1 MICFARQGD
10 TRLLNKWKSSRSSKS
25 YRSDTGN
32 VSLLN
37 QLTDQYLYNHTD
49 SALYFA
55 KQALDLA
62 QFQNNTIG
70 QVSSLLNIGR
80 VYYVKGNYISSL
92 DAASKAMGTS
102 NEINYQPGVAGSYQI
117 MGLIYL
123 IENRYDTALKNFQL
137 ALSIYTRLK
146 DPGKSC
152 KSYYN
157 IGLCYGEMKQYD
169 KSFFYLNKATEIA
182 TAAREYNLVS
192 MALNRIGENYFR
204 LKKYQLALGYYQRVI
219 GSKNSSNWEVDFAF
233 SGLAQVY
240 YQLGQYNE
248 AILNAKKGLD
258 LSQKV
263 GSEADKIRAL
273 EVLAQSYAAV
283 KNYKLAYTYDKMFK
297 QENDS
302 LFNKEKDKE
311 VNNLHFKQEMVYS
324 AKLEN
329 TIKVKEQSIAFS
341 KRLLLFRNLIAA
353 CVIIFIIV
361 VVRSN
366 RQKTALNKVLQKQN
380 DSIALQKEEIL
391 KQKEALYQLNHTK
404 DQLFSV
410 ISHDLRTPF
419 ATIVQVM
426 DGMHSGDI
434 STDELKEILD
444 VFYRQVRQTNLMVNN
459 LLVWAG
465 TQQSGI
471 KTDVVKLNINDVV
484 NEVISVLIF
493 FAKNKGITLHHNYET
508 DKWALADLN
517 HLRIV
522 IQNLIGNAIKFT
534 TEGGKVD
541 VYYSEDEIYH
551 AIHIKDSGVGIPPLK
566 MEKLFRVTG
575 REISGYGTNNESG
588 AGIGLALVKQF
599 VDADKGKLDVK
610 SEPGHGSEF
619 TVYLRKIT

>member
-1 MICFARQGD
+1 M
-10 TRLLNKWKSSRSSKS
+10 SKN

-37 QLTDQYLYNHTD
+37 QLSDQYLYNHTD

-55 KQALDLA
+55 EQALQLA
-62 QFQNNTIG
+62 QFQNNTVG
-70 QVSSLLNIGR
+70 QASSLLNIGR

-92 DAASKAMGTS
+92 DAASKAMGIS
-102 NEINYQPGVAGSYQI
+102 NKINYQPGVAGSYQI

-123 IENRYDTALKNFQL
+123 IENRYDTALKNFQC

-146 DPGKSC
+146 DPSKIC

-157 IGLCYGEMKQYD
+157 IGLCYGEMKQYE

-182 TAAREYNLVS
+182 TNAREYNLVS
-192 MALNRIGENYFR
+192 MVLNRTGETYFR
-204 LKKYQLALGYYQRVI
+204 LKKYEVALGYYQRVI
-219 GSKNSSNWEVDFAF
+219 DSKKSSTWEVDFAF

-240 YQLGQYNE
+240 YQLGQYDK
-248 AILNAKKGLD
+248 AILNAKKGLE

-263 GSEADKIRAL
+263 GSGADKVRAL
-273 EVLAQSYAAV
+273 EVLAQSYAAI
-283 KNYKLAYTYDKMFK
+283 KNYELAYTYHKMFK

-311 VNNLHFKQEMVYS
+311 VNSLHFKQEVVYN

-329 TIKVKEQSIAFS
+329 TIKDKEQAIAFS

-361 VVRSN
+361 IVRSN

-380 DSIALQKEEIL
+380 DSIASQKEEIL

-434 STDELKEILD
+434 SADELKEILD
-444 VFYRQVRQTNLMVNN
+444 VFYRQVRQINLMVNN

-471 KTDVVKLNINDVV
+471 KTDVVKININDVV
-484 NEVISVLIF
+484 NEVISVLIY
-493 FAKNKGITLHHNYET
+493 FAKNKGITLHHNYGT

-522 IQNLIGNAIKFT
+522 IQNLVGNAIKFT
-534 TEGGKVD
+534 PEGGKVD
-541 VYYSEDEIYH
+541 VYYSEDENYQ
-551 AIHIKDSGVGIPPLK
+551 AIHIKDNGVGIPALK

-575 REISGYGTNNESG
+575 KEISGYGTNNESG

-599 VDADKGKLDVK
+599 VDAENGKLDVK

-619 TVYLRKIT
+619 IVYLRKAT